1 MAIRGKEEE
10 KKNGMKITDNMDGES
25 KADKKLQ
32 AKYEPGSNIS
42 DFKYERYKKAIRDD
56 NVKEIFPD
64 ESIFELRKM
73 FDRMMKETGIPNGLN
88 AVGYSNNDL
97 DALTEKS
104 YVQKRLIDNAPLPI
118 SKVELKEIFRDA
130 MSYWQTE

>member
-10 KKNGMKITDNMDGES
+10 TKNGMKIVDNLDGDK
-25 KADKKLQ
+25 KADEKLQ

-42 DFKYERYKKAIRDD
+42 DFKYERYKKAVRED

-73 FDRMMKETGIPNGLN
+73 FDRMMKETGG
-88 AVGYSNNDL
+88 
-97 DALTEKS
+97 
-104 YVQKRLIDNAPLPI
+104 RLPKD
-118 SKVELKEIFRDA
+118 
-130 MSYWQTE
+130 

>member
-42 DFKYERYKKAIRDD
+42 DFKYERYKKAVRDD
-56 NVKEIFPD
+56 NVKEIFPN
-64 ESIFELRKM
+64 EPIKVLREM
-73 FDRMMKETGIPNGLN
+73 YDRFMKESGGRI
-88 AVGYSNNDL
+88 
-97 DALTEKS
+97 K
-104 YVQKRLIDNAPLPI
+104 
-118 SKVELKEIFRDA
+118 
-130 MSYWQTE
+130 